1 MVFFFVDFF
10 VVFFFDFVFFLEV
23 FVDFLD
29 LDFFAFLAGT
39 SHSTV

>member
-1 MVFFFVDFF
+1 MDFFF
-10 VVFFFDFVFFLEV
+10 VVFFFAFVFFLEV
-23 FVDFLD
+23 LEVFFLD